1 MLRLNGR
8 LDRAGRGPQP
18 GASGAAWFGRA
29 YAPTLDSYPAASSN
43 APPLR
48 ALIHQP
54 SVVLADE
61 PTASLDTEGA
71 YQVVETFAHL
81 IHEQERAGVMV
92 THDLRMVK
100 YVDRVI
106 QMMDGHLS
114 QIISD
119 RAEIDALAAI
129 QSGPLETS
137 AGATQA
143 QGGDNGNGDGT

>member
-1 MLRLNGR
+1 
-8 LDRAGRGPQP
+8 
-18 GASGAAWFGRA
+18 
-29 YAPTLDSYPAASSN
+29 
-43 APPLR
+43 
-48 ALIHQP
+48 
-54 SVVLADE
+54 
-61 PTASLDTEGA
+61 
-71 YQVVETFAHL
+71 
-81 IHEQERAGVMV
+81 MV

-114 QIISD
+114 QISD

>member
-1 MLRLNGR
+1 M
-8 LDRAGRGPQP
+8 
-18 GASGAAWFGRA
+18 
-29 YAPTLDSYPAASSN
+29 
-43 APPLR
+43 
-48 ALIHQP
+48 
-54 SVVLADE
+54 
-61 PTASLDTEGA
+61 
-71 YQVVETFAHL
+71 VETFAHL